1 MDISGLCVTKYGDAR
16 ISDRMVF
23 SSMRVLR
30 LNEPELFMTTHL
42 DRGHR
47 VVHRPE
53 EILLSDVGQQTF
65 QTRFEVV
72 LFREAEGRD
81 RKALLS

>member
-1 MDISGLCVTKYGDAR
+1 ML
-16 ISDRMVF
+16 
-23 SSMRVLR
+23 
-30 LNEPELFMTTHL
+30 LFMTTHL
-42 DRGHR
+42 DRVHR

-72 LFREAEGRD
+72 LFREAEGRGLYMREED
-81 RKALLS
+81 NGEADDEERECAGKLASGGWG